1 MVKYRISSKA
11 VEDLDEIWIHTFEN
25 WSIEQADRYYNL
37 LIDEIKFISDS
48 PLNGKAV
55 DYIKIG
61 YRVTR
66 VKSHLIF
73 YKESDNN
80 IIEVIRILHKRMD
93 IENRLND

>member
-11 VEDLDEIWIHTFEN
+11 IEDLDKIWIYTFEN

-37 LIDEIKFISDS
+37 IIDEIKFIANN
-48 PLNGKAV
+48 PLNGKSV

-73 YKESDNN
+73 YRESDND
-80 IIEVIRILHKRMD
+80 IVEVIRILHKRMD